1 MENIFKVY
9 CHPKAG
15 AVFEDG
21 LLECLDVSIQGNPDS
36 LRKIGEFLILC
47 ADRFDGLNNDEVA
60 HFHLSDELK
69 SWGEGCPDI
78 IGVSLPSD
86 AKG

>member
-1 MENIFKVY
+1 MKNIFKVY

-15 AVFEDG
+15 AVFDGG

-86 AKG
+86 EKG

>member
-1 MENIFKVY
+1 MKNIFKVY
-9 CHPKAG
+9 CHQKAG

-21 LLECLDVSIQGNPDS
+21 LLECLDISIQGNSDS

-47 ADRFDGLNNDEVA
+47 ADRFEGLDGDELA

-69 SWGEGCPDI
+69 NWGEDCPDI
-78 IGVSLPSD
+78 IGVSLPSE